1 LELALSNPTDNSD
14 LAVRAKLSEQRRA
27 RADRLKAD
35 RKAAIRTGEAI
46 YVTPRE
52 AAVLTGLT
60 LETIYRRVANGT
72 LKAKKLG
79 KGQRGGRLLI
89 GRSQL

>member
-1 LELALSNPTDNSD
+1 VPDTTDNSD
-14 LAVRAKLSEQRRA
+14 IDTRVKLARQRQLARD

-35 RKAAIRTGEAI
+35 RKAAIRTGEAL
-46 YVTPRE
+46 YVTVRE

-60 LETIYRRVANGT
+60 TETIYRRVANGT
-72 LKAKKLG
+72 LKAKKIG
-79 KGQRGGRLLI
+79 KGRRGGRLLI